1 MIGTFLTSTLERG
14 LSTVKEIRN
23 AIILEIIEQRI
34 ERIEP
39 GTVVCLNDITGKDKG
54 AEIEA
59 TAIMLLNKYGI
70 EYKKE

>member
-1 MIGTFLTSTLERG
+1 M
-14 LSTVKEIRN
+14 KEFRN

-39 GTVVCLNDITGKDKG
+39 GTVVSLSDITGSAKD
-54 AEIEA
+54 AEIKA
-59 TAIMLLNKYGI
+59 TTIMLLNKYGI